1 MPRKGRRGITE
12 KCFTKNVLKFATNF
26 TVMRP
31 LEEVGAW
38 EKYEQT
44 DLTKGTFP
52 KGSAWRPVGKVTTEG
67 TIMRKDC
74 VVVPDKLKLGEYVLG
89 WRWDVATGN
98 QVSLCPFTFY
108 F

>member
-1 MPRKGRRGITE
+1 M
-12 KCFTKNVLKFATNF
+12 
-26 TVMRP
+26 MRP

-44 DLTKGTFP
+44 DLTEGTFP

-67 TIMRKDC
+67 TIMRKDF
-74 VVVPDKLKLGEYVLG
+74 VVVPEKLKPGEYVLG
-89 WRWDVATGN
+89 WRWDAATGN
-98 QVSLCPFTFY
+98 QVSLCPLTFCLLLPPKLQRRGLV